1 MPLRMYDPEDD
12 REKASV
18 KDKKKKVSMKESINM
33 RKDARR
39 DFVRSNR
46 MLTGGQAKL
55 DKNKNNR
62 IDAQD
67 FKILRREKAKGR
79 GMGLQDEKMKPG
91 KPMKAALGAIALGL
105 GAKKMMDKKKMT
117 ATPGVGAAAEIA
129 KKKKEILGKR
139 KGGQMKKDPTKPVN
153 PFAKTGKTPS
163 KRKQFLKRMGRAV
176 KVGARLGVAGA
187 VLGAAG
193 AGAAKL
199 GQTIGRK
206 LYGDPTKNEKNKM
219 SMPMKKKNK
228 KMGGGMMQRPGY
240 NVGGSVTVKT
250 KLGRNK
256 PTKMY

>member
-18 KDKKKKVSMKESINM
+18 KDKKKKSKLKGDVESSTAAY
-33 RKDARR
+33 K
-39 DFVRSNR
+39 
-46 MLTGGQAKL
+46 MLSGGQAKL

-129 KKKKEILGKR
+129 KKKK
-139 KGGQMKKDPTKPVN
+139 
-153 PFAKTGKTPS
+153 
-163 KRKQFLKRMGRAV
+163 
-176 KVGARLGVAGA
+176 
-187 VLGAAG
+187 
-193 AGAAKL
+193 
-199 GQTIGRK
+199 
-206 LYGDPTKNEKNKM
+206 
-219 SMPMKKKNK
+219 
-228 KMGGGMMQRPGY
+228 
-240 NVGGSVTVKT
+240 
-250 KLGRNK
+250 
-256 PTKMY
+256 